1 MPNEKKQLLE
11 MEGSVE
17 NIVYHNDSNQY
28 TVMELS
34 SGDALVTVVGTFPY
48 ISVGE
53 KLHLY
58 GTWTAHA
65 TFGEQFKSEAFERS
79 RPETTSAMLKYLSSG
94 AVKGIGAATAGKI
107 IAAFGDDAIDVI
119 ENDPERLATIKGITL
134 KKAREISGEMQRV
147 NGIRDLMAFLGSF
160 GVRPEDAVK
169 VWKAYGA
176 DSVACIQE
184 DPYRLCSDKIAV
196 EFTVADKLAESL
208 EYDRANVERVK
219 AGVLYVLRHNLLNG
233 HTCLPADKLCTAAAQ
248 MLGVSLEDAQAAL
261 YALCRDFEAVCEN
274 FSGRDFIFL
283 PKQHRSEVYSADRIR
298 MMLKYPPQSIV
309 GIDREIEE
317 IERSEGIEYA
327 QLQKEA
333 IRAALDKGLLILT
346 GGPGTGK
353 TTTLNAIIRILME
366 KGEQVFLAAPTGRAA
381 KRMSELTGQEAKTI
395 HRMLQVDWDEND
407 NPVFQRNERNPLE
420 CDAVVI
426 DELSMVDA
434 YVFESVLRA
443 LPVGCRL
450 ILVGYCVLLPSVGA
464 GNVIGDLIA
473 SGIFPTVQLSEI
485 FRQSMESLIVTNA
498 HRIVGGEMPVLN
510 VRSSDFFFMPAEDA
524 HAVSEL
530 VLSLAVTRLPKSYG
544 YSPVADIQVLCPGRK
559 GEIGTIELNKR
570 LRERINPQ
578 AKDKPQVS
586 VNGALFRVGDKVMQ
600 VKNNYDLPWSR
611 PDGTSGEGVYNGD
624 MGIVTD
630 IDRAAGCMRVLVD
643 DREVLY
649 DFEHAAAEL
658 ELAYAVTVHKSQGN
672 EFTAV
677 IMPVFPGAPQLSYRN
692 LLYTGITRAKKLL
705 ILVGR
710 RSAVADMVANDR
722 KTRRFSGL
730 MRFLTE
736 EVPEKGEA

>member
-1 MPNEKKQLLE
+1 MPKESKSLLE

-28 TVMELS
+28 TVLEINC
-34 SGDALVTVVGTFPY
+34 GEELVTVVGTFPY

-58 GTWTAHA
+58 GTWTSHA
-65 TFGEQFKSEAFERS
+65 TFGQQFRAEAFERS
-79 RPETTSAMLKYLSSG
+79 RPESTSAMLKYLSSG

-107 IAAFGDDAIDVI
+107 IAAFGDEAIHVI
-119 ENDPERLATIKGITL
+119 ENDPERLATVKGITL
-134 KKAREISGEMQRV
+134 KRAREISEEIQRV
-147 NGIRDLMAFLGSF
+147 NGIRDLMAFLGGF

-169 VWKAYGA
+169 VWKEYGA

-184 DPYRLCSDKIAV
+184 DPYRLCSEKIAV

-208 EYDRANVERVK
+208 EYDRANTERVK
-219 AGVLYVLRHNLLNG
+219 AGILYVLRHNLNNG
-233 HTCLPADKLCTAAAQ
+233 HTCLPADKLCAAAAR
-248 MLGVSLEDAQAAL
+248 MLGVPLEDAQSAL
-261 YALCRDFEAVCEN
+261 LSLCQSFDAVCEN
-274 FSGRDFIFL
+274 FDGRDFIFL
-283 PKQHRSEVYSADRIR
+283 PRQHRSEVYSADRIR
-298 MMLKYPPQSIV
+298 MLLKYPPESIV

-317 IERSEGIEYA
+317 IERAENIQYA
-327 QLQKEA
+327 EMQKEA

-366 KGEQVFLAAPTGRAA
+366 KGEAVALAAPTGRAA
-381 KRMSELTGQEAKTI
+381 KRMSELTGVEAKTI
-395 HRMLQVDWDEND
+395 HRLLQVDWDEND

-420 CDAVVI
+420 CDALVI

-443 LPVGCRL
+443 LPIGCRL
-450 ILVGYCVLLPSVGA
+450 ILVGDSDQLPSVGA

-473 SGIFPTVQLSEI
+473 SGVFPTVQLKEI

-498 HRIVGGEMPVLN
+498 HRIVSGEMPVLN
-510 VRSSDFFFMPAEDA
+510 VRDNDFFFMPVDDA
-524 HAVSEL
+524 RTVSETI
-530 VLSLAVTRLPKSYG
+530 LSLAVTRLPKRYG
-544 YSPVADIQVLCPGRK
+544 YSPVTDIQVLCPGRK
-559 GEIGTIELNKR
+559 GELGTIELNRR
-570 LRERINPQ
+570 LREQINPQ
-578 AKDKPQVS
+578 AKDKPQMT
-586 VNGALFRVGDKVMQ
+586 VNGTVFRVGDKVMQ
-600 VKNNYDLPWSR
+600 IKNDYDLPWSR
-611 PDGTSGEGVYNGD
+611 PDGTTGEGVYNGD

-630 IDRAAGCMRVLVD
+630 VDKAAGCMRVMVD

-649 DFEHAAAEL
+649 DFDHAAAEL

-677 IMPVFPGAPQLSYRN
+677 IMPVFPGIPQLSYRN

-710 RSAVADMVANDR
+710 RSAIADMVANDR

-736 EVPEKGEA
+736 ETAE

>member
-1 MPNEKKQLLE
+1 MPRENKELLE

-28 TVMELS
+28 TVLEINC
-34 SGDALVTVVGTFPY
+34 GEELVTVVGTFPY

-58 GTWTAHA
+58 GTWTSHA
-65 TFGEQFKSEAFERS
+65 TFGQQFRAEAFERS

-107 IAAFGDDAIDVI
+107 IAAFGDDAIHVI

-134 KKAREISGEMQRV
+134 KRAREISEEMQRV
-147 NGIRDLMAFLGSF
+147 NGIRDLMAFLGGF

-169 VWKAYGA
+169 VWKEYGA
-176 DSVACIQE
+176 DSVVCIQE
-184 DPYRLCSDKIAV
+184 DPYRLCSEKIAV

-208 EYDRANVERVK
+208 EYDRANGERIK
-219 AGVLYVLRHNLLNG
+219 AGLLYVLRHNLNNG
-233 HTCLPADKLCTAAAQ
+233 HTCLPADKLCPAAAK
-248 MLGVSLEDAQAAL
+248 MLGVPLEDTQSAL
-261 YALCRDFEAVCEN
+261 LSLCQSFDAVCEN
-274 FSGRDFIFL
+274 FDGRDFIFL

-298 MMLKYPPQSIV
+298 MMLKYPPESIV

-317 IERSEGIEYA
+317 IERAENIQYA
-327 QLQKEA
+327 EMQKEA

-366 KGEQVFLAAPTGRAA
+366 KGEAVALAAPTGRAA
-381 KRMSELTGQEAKTI
+381 KRMSELTGVEAKTI
-395 HRMLQVDWDEND
+395 HRLLQVDWDEND

-420 CDAVVI
+420 CDALVI

-443 LPVGCRL
+443 LPIGCRL
-450 ILVGYCVLLPSVGA
+450 ILVGDSDQLPSVGA

-473 SGIFPTVQLSEI
+473 SGVFPTVQLKEI
-485 FRQSMESLIVTNA
+485 FRQSMESLIVMNA
-498 HRIVGGEMPVLN
+498 HRIVNGEMPVLN
-510 VRSSDFFFMPAEDA
+510 VRDNDFFFLPVEDA
-524 HAVSEL
+524 RAVSETI
-530 VLSLAVTRLPKSYG
+530 LSLAVTRLPKRYD
-544 YSPVADIQVLCPGRK
+544 YSPITDIQVLCPGRK
-559 GEIGTIELNKR
+559 GELGTIELNRR
-570 LRERINPQ
+570 LREQINPA
-578 AKDKPQVS
+578 AKDKPQMT
-586 VNGALFRVGDKVMQ
+586 VNGTIFRVGDKVMQ
-600 VKNNYDLPWSR
+600 IKNDYDLPWSR
-611 PDGTSGEGVYNGD
+611 EDGTTGEGVYNGD

-630 IDRAAGCMRVLVD
+630 VDQAAGCMRVVID

-677 IMPVFPGAPQLSYRN
+677 IMPVFPGVPQLSYRN

-736 EVPEKGEA
+736 DAAE

>member
-261 YALCRDFEAVCEN
+261 YALCRDFEA
-274 FSGRDFIFL
+274 GRF
-283 PKQHRSEVYSADRIR
+283 PVWPPSEAR
-298 MMLKYPPQSIV
+298 
-309 GIDREIEE
+309 
-317 IERSEGIEYA
+317 
-327 QLQKEA
+327 
-333 IRAALDKGLLILT
+333 
-346 GGPGTGK
+346 GP
-353 TTTLNAIIRILME
+353 
-366 KGEQVFLAAPTGRAA
+366 
-381 KRMSELTGQEAKTI
+381 
-395 HRMLQVDWDEND
+395 
-407 NPVFQRNERNPLE
+407 
-420 CDAVVI
+420 
-426 DELSMVDA
+426 
-434 YVFESVLRA
+434 
-443 LPVGCRL
+443 
-450 ILVGYCVLLPSVGA
+450 
-464 GNVIGDLIA
+464 
-473 SGIFPTVQLSEI
+473 
-485 FRQSMESLIVTNA
+485 
-498 HRIVGGEMPVLN
+498 
-510 VRSSDFFFMPAEDA
+510 
-524 HAVSEL
+524 
-530 VLSLAVTRLPKSYG
+530 
-544 YSPVADIQVLCPGRK
+544 
-559 GEIGTIELNKR
+559 
-570 LRERINPQ
+570 
-578 AKDKPQVS
+578 
-586 VNGALFRVGDKVMQ
+586 
-600 VKNNYDLPWSR
+600 R
-611 PDGTSGEGVYNGD
+611 P
-624 MGIVTD
+624 
-630 IDRAAGCMRVLVD
+630 
-643 DREVLY
+643 
-649 DFEHAAAEL
+649 
-658 ELAYAVTVHKSQGN
+658 
-672 EFTAV
+672 
-677 IMPVFPGAPQLSYRN
+677 
-692 LLYTGITRAKKLL
+692 
-705 ILVGR
+705 
-710 RSAVADMVANDR
+710 
-722 KTRRFSGL
+722 
-730 MRFLTE
+730 
-736 EVPEKGEA
+736 